1 MAVISNAKV
10 RVQQQLKKFKSVF
23 SRHKNLPSSLL
34 PKITRYVRWELLCT
48 PKNFGPRSWLSCH
61 EARKRFL
68 SHHIEDN
75 KLPLNSRT
83 YKTLKHILFE
93 VFWNDKMEAMII
105 ILFFFTC
112 SWCVAS
118 CVCHISSCFQWR
130 RCLWWSTGT
139 ACGKSRDSD
148 EALRA
153 SAWTKCCS
161 RIGKVVKIDC
171 LVSSYYTHL

>member
-1 MAVISNAKV
+1 MAVISNVKV
-10 RVQQQLKKFKSVF
+10 LVQQQLKKFKSVF

-34 PKITRYVRWELLCT
+34 PKITRYVRWELLCM

-105 ILFFFTC
+105 ILFFSPAVDALQVVSATSPVVFNG
-112 SWCVAS
+112 VD
-118 CVCHISSCFQWR
+118 VFDDR
-130 RCLWWSTGT
+130 RVQL
-139 ACGKSRDSD
+139 AV
-148 EALRA
+148 
-153 SAWTKCCS
+153 
-161 RIGKVVKIDC
+161 KVVTRMR
-171 LVSSYYTHL
+171 LSGPRLEQNTVRE